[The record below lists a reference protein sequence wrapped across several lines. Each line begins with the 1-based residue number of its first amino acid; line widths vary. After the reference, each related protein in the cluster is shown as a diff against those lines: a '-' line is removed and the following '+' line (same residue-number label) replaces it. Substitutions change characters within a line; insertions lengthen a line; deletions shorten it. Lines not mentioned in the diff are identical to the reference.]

1 MLDHFEQAMA
11 ESHLSLSPFGDIT
24 FGLTLTPWR
33 AFNSIAPI
41 PRFSKKETDFD
52 AQPRRK

>member
-11 ESHLSLSPFGDIT
+11 ECHLSLSPFGDIT